1 MDYGTG
7 KYMITFSELGRMGLF
22 ANQMFQLATLIGVSE
37 KTGHELKLPR
47 ENTNH
52 EFGQFYNLAT
62 GKTKHIYMEMQEC
75 FEVPDKYFAPRAE
88 VMGNIQQQYK
98 EPFFNFDKN
107 IFDIPDGTDINGFFQ
122 SDKYFRDA
130 ESTVRSV
137 FTFKPEIQERAKREL
152 DKIRQDVPLV
162 SIHVRRGDY
171 VFNSGNHTV
180 VDLDFYS
187 DVIGKFFSDQP
198 YQFVVFS
205 DDVEWCK
212 NAFEGGYVIDIN
224 DARTEMCMMS
234 MCDHHIIGNSTFSW
248 WGAWLNPNPQ
258 KIVVAPSQWFGPNI
272 AGKNNIMDVLPQT
285 WFFL

>member
-1 MDYGTG
+1 
-7 KYMITFSELGRMGLF
+7 MITFSELGRMGLF

-37 KTGHELKLPR
+37 KTGYELKIPI

-52 EFGQFYNLAT
+52 DFGQFFDLA
-62 GKTKHIYMEMQEC
+62 KNRTKYIHMEMQEC
-75 FEVPDKYFAPRAE
+75 FEVPETYFTSREE
-88 VMGNIQQQYK
+88 VMKNVKHQYK

-107 IFDIPDGTDINGFFQ
+107 IFDIQDGTDINGFFQ
-122 SDKYFRDA
+122 TDKYFRHA
-130 ESTVRSV
+130 ESKVREV
-137 FTFKPEIQERAKREL
+137 FTFKKEIREKAQTEI
-152 DKIRQDVPLV
+152 DKIRDGVPLV

-180 VDLDFYS
+180 IDLDFYS
-187 DVIGKFFSDQP
+187 DAITKFFSDKP
-198 YQFVVFS
+198 YQFVIFS
-205 DDVEWCK
+205 DDTTWCK
-212 NAFEGGYVIDIN
+212 EAFDGGYVVDIN

-248 WGAWLNPNPQ
+248 WGAWLNPNPK